1 MILSVDNFLD
11 NETFDILNTSM
22 LSKIDSASL
31 NQPAKRPPVT
41 GFDLSKSKRILG
53 YEPRSFDEGIA
64 IIYDQFLK
72 AQTT

>member
-1 MILSVDNFLD
+1 MNSCSEFATYFGLSMEHV
-11 NETFDILNTSM
+11 SM
-22 LSKIDSASL
+22 IDSASL

-53 YEPRSFDEGIA
+53 YNPHSFDEGIA

-72 AQTT
+72 AQKP